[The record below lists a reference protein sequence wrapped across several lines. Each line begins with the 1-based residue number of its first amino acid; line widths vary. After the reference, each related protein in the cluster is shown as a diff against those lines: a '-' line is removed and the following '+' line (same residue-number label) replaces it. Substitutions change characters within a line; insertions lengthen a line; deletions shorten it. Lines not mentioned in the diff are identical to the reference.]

1 MRARGQLQDVQTY
14 GRPLPVLRGCY
25 NPAPS
30 DRATR
35 RIAQVTDANSVLAQR
50 DAGRSSNAR
59 LSAGGGRGGGGG
71 ARGSVASSG
80 ARVW

>member
-1 MRARGQLQDVQTY
+1 MPA
-14 GRPLPVLRGCY
+14 LRGCY

-35 RIAQVTDANSVLAQR
+35 RIAQVTDATSLLAQR
-50 DAGRSSNAR
+50 DAGRSSTAR
-59 LSAGGGRGGGGG
+59 LSAAGGGGRGGGGG
-71 ARGSVASSG
+71 GGGARESVASSG